1 MLESK
6 ILILILIIN
15 TLLALLHFLY
25 QGILKGNYRKGA
37 FIGLFILFVPGVGAV
52 FLAGAQMLNF
62 LFFHGNET
70 ELNEDE
76 LGFCKKKGRTIISD
90 DIEKAENI
98 VPIDEALRIS
108 DSIDKRQAFLEVLKR
123 DDAEN
128 YMAKIQEAMK
138 QKDTEVVHYAAS
150 YISDTI
156 VKYKESERNLRL
168 LCDKEEDP
176 EILLRYLRL
185 CADILQ
191 KNIFSGTERQMYV
204 GNFEKYMELLYQL
217 NPGEID
223 GIKISQMISL
233 EKEGKNNIAVERWV
247 SRAEQIMEKDIDAAK
262 EVLKYY
268 FYTKDTQNFEKAM
281 DIIKSS
287 ELELDSELIGWI
299 RFYTS

>member
-76 LGFCKKKGRTIISD
+76 LGFSKKKGRTIISD

-168 LCDKEEDP
+168 LCDKEEDS

-233 EKEGKNNIAVERWV
+233 EKEEKNNIAVERWV

-281 DIIKSS
+281 DTIKSS

>member
-1 MLESK
+1 MLENK

-15 TLLALLHFLY
+15 TLLALLYFLY
-25 QGILKGNYRKGA
+25 QGMLKGNYRKGA
-37 FIGLFILFVPGVGAV
+37 LIGLFILFVPGVGVV

-62 LFFHGNET
+62 LFFHGNKT

-76 LGFCKKKGRTIISD
+76 LGFSKKRGRTIISD
-90 DIEKAENI
+90 DIEKAENV

-128 YMAKIQEAMK
+128 YMAEIQEAMK
-138 QKDTEVVHYAAS
+138 QNDTEVVHYAAS

-176 EILLRYLRL
+176 KILLSYLRL
-185 CADILQ
+185 CGDILQ

-217 NPGEID
+217 NPEEVD

-233 EKEGKNNIAVERWV
+233 EKKEKNNIAVEKWV
-247 SRAEQIMEKDIDAAK
+247 SRAEQIIEKDMDAAK

-268 FYTKDTQNFEKAM
+268 FYMKDSQRFEKAL
-281 DIIKSS
+281 DIIKGS